1 MSVVWKRM
9 GYTVAALLAV
19 ALTMPAEEK
28 SSDLFAPEP
37 GGSSSVMVMEAGGS
51 YLGVDLQDVTAER
64 LGELKL
70 KEERGAEVV
79 RVDQDAPAGKAGIQE
94 HDVILQFNGTQ
105 VESVAELG
113 RMIRETP
120 AGRTVS
126 LLLSRDGQLITVKAK
141 LEDRDKAMAHS
152 PLLKKEYNEWHFA
165 PHVPAPVMPAMPAMP
180 EPPDFDIQSY
190 EITLGPTS
198 GVQVENLTPQLGDF
212 FGVKNG
218 EGVLV
223 RSVEKGTP
231 AEKAGFRA
239 GDIIVKVNGEHVG
252 DAGDFTRAV
261 RSRDPGKDNTV
272 TVNVIRDRKEQTL
285 TLTIPSRKQS
295 EIFEESFET
304 PDLDAETQEAI
315 AEADEEVARARP
327 QMDLAVQEMERLKPE
342 IEKAEKYWSEH
353 REELQQKME
362 QMQQELEEKHEELQQ
377 KREEMEEKR
386 QEIEQ
391 HRQELLQQQEEQRQE
406 LREQQEQL
414 RQELRER
421 QQELQEQLQQEHNRP
436 AGPQAEI

>member
-223 RSVEKGTP
+223 RSVEKGSP
-231 AEKAGFRA
+231 AEAAGFRA
-239 GDIIVKVNGEHVG
+239 GDVIVRVEKDRIANRGDWKMAIRNHRTGKVN
-252 DAGDFTRAV
+252 
-261 RSRDPGKDNTV
+261 V
-272 TVNVIRDRKEQTL
+272 TVMRDKREQTL
-285 TLTIPSRKQS
+285 PLSLPQRNSPDTLNWE
-295 EIFEESFET
+295 EIWDS
-304 PDLDAETQEAI
+304 PRIEA
-315 AEADEEVARARP
+315 ALSKAQAALSSARVQQATAK
-327 QMDLAVQEMERLKPE
+327 AV
-342 IEKAEKYWSEH
+342 EKASKALAKSAS
-353 REELQQKME
+353 Q
-362 QMQQELEEKHEELQQ
+362 LEWYFQSQTEY
-377 KREEMEEKR
+377 
-386 QEIEQ
+386 
-391 HRQELLQQQEEQRQE
+391 
-406 LREQQEQL
+406 
-414 RQELRER
+414 
-421 QQELQEQLQQEHNRP
+421 
-436 AGPQAEI
+436 